1 MSLEGFEAA
10 SKRRS
15 EKIPKPVSLNE
26 MIAAHPGK
34 TPIQLLQEYGI
45 KTGKPPMYEL
55 EKAEGQA
62 HLPSF
67 TYKVTL
73 DEIVCTGQGPSKKI
87 ARHKAA
93 EAALKILK
101 GDCGLSLKQGN
112 RLAFSRTDS
121 EKTLRNL
128 DVRSAVGLCL
138 DTNKCCGLEI
148 NSLFCMAAPTQANS
162 LSMQELAVTD
172 TPKQQ
177 PNQPNPIGTL
187 QELAV
192 KKGWRLP
199 DYSLAQESGPP
210 HKREF
215 TMTCRVEKFAETGA
229 GTSKKIAKR
238 IAASKLLEKLKMV
251 TDDSIDNAKTHTLEN
266 NVRCTWDS
274 LKNSSGEKMSLLKRS
289 ALNMPNCEYAKMLEE
304 VAEEQQFDVIYMDID
319 ELSVNGQYQCLAEL
333 STSPIII
340 CHGTGISCGNAHN
353 GAAHNALQYL
363 KIMVLRK

>member
-1 MSLEGFEAA
+1 MSQEGFEAA

-15 EKIPKPVSLNE
+15 EKIHKPVSLEE

-45 KTGKPPMYEL
+45 KTGKPPVYDL

-67 TYKVTL
+67 TYKVTV

-101 GDCGLSLKQGN
+101 GDCN
-112 RLAFSRTDS
+112 
-121 EKTLRNL
+121 
-128 DVRSAVGLCL
+128 
-138 DTNKCCGLEI
+138 I
-148 NSLFCMAAPTQANS
+148 S
-162 LSMQELAVTD
+162 LSVPDPAILEL
-172 TPKQQ
+172 PKQQ

-199 DYSLAQESGPP
+199 EYSLAQESGPP
-210 HKREF
+210 HKRVF
-215 TMTCRVEKFAETGA
+215 TMTCRVEDFRETGT

-238 IAASKLLEKLKMV
+238 IAAGKLLEKLKNV
-251 TDDSIDNAKTHTLEN
+251 PEDGIHLPQVHRVEN
-266 NVRCTWDS
+266 NVGCTWES
-274 LKNSSGEKMSLLKRS
+274 LKNSTGEKMSLLKRS
-289 ALNMPNCEYAKMLEE
+289 SLNIPNCEYAKMLEE
-304 VAEEQQFDVIYMDID
+304 VAEEQKFDVIYLDID

-333 STSPIII
+333 STKPVII